1 MRLPSQMSARQPASD
16 AVGVRLAALA
26 GPAQAQLNGFNSR
39 VLKTLPLQA
48 EARRWRYK
56 VGWPRAKIEPPPASF
71 VELLVLGKLPRTLSS
86 VRQSVMRSDNM
97 SCAIADNEQWH
108 ALVLSTMSQRGAC
121 VAELRMVEV
130 ALHLL
135 QASRDRTLP
144 VWLCTSGTQPVS
156 CSSMPTH
163 AGLWGLARA
172 CRQELT
178 LLPAWCIDM
187 SATSQGMAQVIAHH
201 TLRLPTGRVRALQL
215 GVSVEPEI
223 TCNGIAPHVPRLLAP
238 YDAEPTCLAILFEA
252 ACQLL
257 HMHTSRA
264 TATLDMDA
272 LSRGYVKLEELCQTF
287 CRHAALT
294 LPDSK
299 VPVWHHKLVLAWY
312 ARQVLRSSDHASE
325 SGDLRRAHPKIWA
338 EVQLAERCG
347 PKLADALSGTVAY
360 QELLFP
366 GGSMKAVLPVY
377 EDAVVAAFYNGCV
390 VSAVEMVL
398 SLLPKRD
405 QAVTAL
411 EIGAGSG
418 GTASSVLPVI
428 ERACK
433 LYIFTDVSEVFLRQA
448 RVRFVDYPF
457 LEYKLLNIDVDT
469 RLQGFALHQCDVIIG
484 TNVLHATP
492 FMRNT
497 LHNSKELLRAG
508 GMLIVNDLVATT
520 AFYQHTFG
528 MTDGW
533 WLFAEVQDPE
543 RIGQESPL
551 LSWRQWQALL
561 LDNGFHFAHC
571 MQGDTFLRGQAVLV
585 GQTAVALTE
594 TKRVVDGAHF
604 FSGGL
609 GGLGLL
615 TARVLI
621 EGGARQV
628 VLSSRSDRV
637 VVGSEREYEWFTK
650 CGVDVRRVRC
660 DVSQE
665 DRVCAVI
672 RDLCIDELRLVG
684 IFHAAHALADATLAN
699 QHALN
704 FRTTYGPKVHGAATL
719 HATSCHAPLR
729 FFNVYSSVMGLLG
742 SAGQGPHSAANTWL
756 DSLATWR
763 LQHGV
768 RGQSTNWGVV
778 GEIGYAARHGVD
790 RRADVSGLGVIS
802 RAMTI
807 AALSDVLLR
816 ACHSFAVLPAN
827 WSTLL
832 AGSSEARGLLTPYFH
847 LRGSVQA
854 RSSVLR
860 TMASTAADVA
870 VSTVGLDTVLE
881 LVQRTAGGFV
891 DADAPLMDAGVDSLG
906 AVELRNQLQSAAGE
920 GTTLPSTVVFD
931 HSTARDLAG
940 LFASTPRTRNPAH
953 LADVIAV
960 LSLDTVLELVQ
971 RTAGG
976 FVDADAPLMDAGVDS
991 LGAVELRNQL
1001 QSAAGEGTT
1010 LPSTVVFDHPTA
1022 RVLASYFVQE
1032 APPQSA
1038 SAERAADPSTI
1049 VSFVSLATVLPG
1061 GSRGVPQ
1068 AWRVAATG
1076 SDAFAPIP
1084 ALRWDP
1090 DSENVRYGAFLC
1102 GTELFDNKRFGI
1114 TTPEVSTMDPQQR
1127 LLLEVGYDGLH
1138 EAGLMRSG
1146 LRESNTAVYV
1156 GVMSTEFR
1164 DALLFSNAYALTG
1177 TGHYIAAGR
1186 ISYTFGLHGACEA
1199 IDVAC
1204 SSALVACHSARRA
1217 VQMQDCQDT
1226 LLAGVNMMFV
1236 PAVLDSYAAAGIISR
1251 LGKSFVFDARAD
1263 GFTRGESCG
1272 AGVLHAAALNTS
1284 VLVVGSSVRQDGRS
1298 ASLTAP
1304 NGRAQKVLLHAALAD
1319 ASLTP
1324 AQLHLVE
1331 AAANGSGLGDS
1342 IEAGAIATGL
1352 LIPRTSRP
1360 DALLIGSVKVG
1371 VPIHMHVPRE

>member
-931 HSTARDLAG
+931 H
-940 LFASTPRTRNPAH
+940 
-953 LADVIAV
+953 
-960 LSLDTVLELVQ
+960 
-971 RTAGG
+971 
-976 FVDADAPLMDAGVDS
+976 
-991 LGAVELRNQL
+991 
-1001 QSAAGEGTT
+1001 
-1010 LPSTVVFDHPTA
+1010 PTA